1 MTVSERIIQDY
12 LSKGLTMADVPRE
25 LKYRLNDRGE
35 MKIYRYLVERG
46 DIQENPPEPVQKPE
60 PKKPEPQPKPR
71 PVEQPK
77 GDNNTM
83 NTYLAQMRDA
93 LSSYYT
99 SAQRLMEQKQK
110 NSETYQAEVAE
121 EQNRGIDAKLSQLY
135 VDTWK
140 KLQDAQ
146 AAGIVQ
152 AEKWGEL
159 DGSKITDDINLL
171 GGHFELKKAQVEAL
185 VAKYRGNGTM
195 MEAIGKYA
203 CEHEMDFLNIPTVA
217 GKVEAWGLILDH
229 AKTLL
234 DQATNPPAVGWMVGA
249 SAAGAVKRQIDRF
262 GTSDVPEGQMYA
274 AYQMVEQ

>member
-46 DIQENPPEPVQKPE
+46 DIKETPPEPEKKPEHQKPE
-60 PKKPEPQPKPR
+60 PPQR

-77 GDNNTM
+77 GVQNTM

-99 SAQRLMEQKQK
+99 SAQALMAQKEK
-110 NSETYQAEVAE
+110 NAETYQAEVAE

-135 VDTWK
+135 ADAWK
-140 KLQDAQ
+140 RLQAAQ
-146 AAGIVQ
+146 AAGIAQ

-159 DGSKITDDINLL
+159 DGSKITDDIKLL
-171 GGHFELKKAQVEAL
+171 GGHFELKKPQVEAL

-195 MEAIGKYA
+195 CQAIGKYV
-203 CEHEMDFLNIPTVA
+203 CEHGMDFLNIPTVA

-249 SAAGAVKRQIDRF
+249 TAAGAVKRQIDTF
-262 GTSDVPEGQMYA
+262 GTSNVPESKLFA

>member
-1 MTVSERIIQDY
+1 MTVSERIIHDY

-35 MKIYRYLVERG
+35 MRIYRYLVERG
-46 DIQENPPEPVQKPE
+46 DIQENPPASEKKPE
-60 PKKPEPQPKPR
+60 PKKPEPQQR

-77 GDNNTM
+77 GVQNTM
-83 NTYLAQMRDA
+83 NTYLSEMRNA

-99 SAQRLMEQKQK
+99 SAQALMAQKQK

-135 VDTWK
+135 ADTWK

-159 DGSKITDDINLL
+159 DGSKITDDLRLL
-171 GGHFELKKAQVEAL
+171 GGHFELKKPQVEAL
-185 VAKYRGNGTM
+185 IERYRDNGTM
-195 MEAIGKYA
+195 SQAIAKYA
-203 CEHEMDFLNIPTVA
+203 KDHNMEYLNVPNVA
-217 GKVEAWGLILDH
+217 GKKEAWGRVLDF
-229 AKTLL
+229 AKGLL

-249 SAAGAVKRQIDRF
+249 AAAGAVKRQIDNF
-262 GTSDVPEGQMYA
+262 GTSDVPEGKMYA
-274 AYQMVEQ
+274 AYKMLG

>member
-1 MTVSERIIQDY
+1 M
-12 LSKGLTMADVPRE
+12 
-25 LKYRLNDRGE
+25 NNN
-35 MKIYRYLVERG
+35 LVE
-46 DIQENPPEPVQKPE
+46 
-60 PKKPEPQPKPR
+60 
-71 PVEQPK
+71 
-77 GDNNTM
+77 
-83 NTYLAQMRDA
+83 MRDA

-99 SAQRLMEQKQK
+99 TAQRLMAQKEK
-110 NSETYQAEVAE
+110 NSETFQAEVAE

-135 VDTWK
+135 ADTWK

-146 AAGIVQ
+146 AAGIAQ

-159 DGSKITDDINLL
+159 DGRKITDDLRLL

-203 CEHEMDFLNIPTVA
+203 CEHGMDFLNIPTVA

-234 DQATNPPAVGWMVGA
+234 DQAANPPAVGWMVGA
-249 SAAGAVKRQIDRF
+249 TAAGAVKRQIDTF
-262 GTSDVPEGQMYA
+262 GTSTVPESKLYA

>member
-1 MTVSERIIQDY
+1 MKVTVSERIIQDY

-35 MKIYRYLVERG
+35 MRIYRYLVERG
-46 DIQENPPEPVQKPE
+46 DIQENPPEPE
-60 PKKPEPQPKPR
+60 PKKPEPQQR

-77 GDNNTM
+77 GVQNTM

-99 SAQRLMEQKQK
+99 SAQALMAQKEK
-110 NSETYQAEVAE
+110 NAETYQAEVAE

-135 VDTWK
+135 ADTWR

-152 AEKWGEL
+152 AEKWGDL
-159 DGSKITDDINLL
+159 DGAKITDDLRML
-171 GGHFELKKAQVEAL
+171 GGHFELKKPQVEAL

-195 MEAIGKYA
+195 MEAIAKYA
-203 CEHEMDFLNIPTVA
+203 REHNMAFLNVPSVA
-217 GKVEAWGLILDH
+217 GKKEAWAYILDH

-249 SAAGAVKRQIDRF
+249 TAAGAVKRQIDTF
-262 GTSDVPEGQMYA
+262 GTSNVPESKLFA
-274 AYQMVEQ
+274 AYQMVEM

>member
-121 EQNRGIDAKLSQLY
+121 EQNQGIDAKLSQLY
-135 VDTWK
+135 ADTWK
-140 KLQDAQ
+140 ALQDAQ
-146 AAGIVQ
+146 AAGIAQ

-159 DGSKITDDINLL
+159 DGRCNGPAGGQFLQSFHWVSCPRPPSLKNGLQDIENKFQLARTTPL
-171 GGHFELKKAQVEAL
+171 Q
-185 VAKYRGNGTM
+185 
-195 MEAIGKYA
+195 
-203 CEHEMDFLNIPTVA
+203 
-217 GKVEAWGLILDH
+217 
-229 AKTLL
+229 
-234 DQATNPPAVGWMVGA
+234 PAVDFRPDLTGRHFRTPSPTISRA
-249 SAAGAVKRQIDRF
+249 IPRISSACLLYD
-262 GTSDVPEGQMYA
+262 TSIRRHSSALISSKVTPSPPSRAAARRPLHPEGP
-274 AYQMVEQ
+274 